1 MTYEVHKDKIVM
13 RAGQY
18 DFEAFGREVVA
29 RWMME
34 NGYATGHGDTVGDML
49 KELDWQVRE
58 RERQRLHDKFM
69 EIHRSQQHNNNY
81 WHFAARKIKEEL

>member
-1 MTYEVHKDKIVM
+1 MGQGQPR
-13 RAGQY
+13 RAWGLAMSVETEKLAQ
-18 DFEAFGREVVA
+18 
-29 RWMME
+29 WMMA
-34 NGYATGHGDTVGDML
+34 NGYATGHGDTVEDML